1 MEPHT
6 SEGLVLYPAV
16 NRQALVPLRLGTEQR
31 ESRGFCFSPL
41 LAPLG
46 ENSALKRCCRT
57 LDFPSLSVQKLGLNG
72 TWPLYCVS
80 ALESTI

>member
-31 ESRGFCFSPL
+31 EQRFL
-41 LAPLG
+41 LLTSAG
-46 ENSALKRCCRT
+46 TTGGNAALKCCCHT
-57 LDFPSLSVQKLGLNG
+57 LDFPSLFVQKLGLNG

>member
-31 ESRGFCFSPL
+31 GQRL
-41 LAPLG
+41 LLLTSAG
-46 ENSALKRCCRT
+46 TTGGNAALKCCCCT
-57 LDFPSLSVQKLGLNG
+57 LDFPSLFVQKLGLNG